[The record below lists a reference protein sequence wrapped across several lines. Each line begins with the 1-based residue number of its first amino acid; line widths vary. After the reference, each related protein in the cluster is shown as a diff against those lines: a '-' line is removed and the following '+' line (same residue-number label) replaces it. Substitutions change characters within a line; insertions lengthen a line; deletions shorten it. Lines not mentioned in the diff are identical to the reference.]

1 MRNGII
7 KLLVLSIAAAIFL
20 WGATDISGFYKKRVA
35 VELFENPATWN
46 QSGEPGSLI
55 SEIIFHALEGT
66 GNYQLIPVSP
76 VPEEVAPEGS
86 STEETRNPAQI
97 IIAGRVLNFNPGLTS
112 KELDEASENTKKI
125 PAAVEMELV
134 LKDSFTHK
142 IHARKI
148 IKKSSTTGTYPFAF
162 LEGPLNLKDPVFQ
175 KSAMGDA
182 LMKIAKDSVA
192 FIKNALKSV
201 PLEAVIIEVDKKRE
215 EVVLNVGKASGL
227 EIRDKFYVLD
237 KQPNFTDPLTRYNL
251 GDKINLLGVVKVKSV
266 FENYSLAEIVA
277 GKSFKD
283 GMVVQPRNF
292 AVEDEE
298 KPWWQFY
305 GHPALLQDD
314 ILFRSG
320 EERPGT
326 D

>member
-7 KLLVLSIAAAIFL
+7 KLLLLSIVAAIFL
-20 WGATDISGFYKKRVA
+20 WGATDVSPFYKKRVA
-35 VELFENPATWN
+35 VELFENPAAWN

-55 SEIIFHALEGT
+55 SEMIFHALEET

-76 VPEEVAPEGS
+76 VPEEVAQEGNR
-86 STEETRNPAQI
+86 TEKTRNPAQI
-97 IIAGRVLNFNPGLTS
+97 IIAGRVLDFNPGLTS
-112 KELDEASENTKKI
+112 KDLGEASKNTKKN
-125 PAAVEMELV
+125 PAEVEMELV

-148 IKKSSTTGTYPFAF
+148 IKKSSTAGAYPFAF

-175 KSAMGDA
+175 KSAMGDV
-182 LMKIAKDSVA
+182 LEKIVKDFVS
-192 FIKNALKSV
+192 FIKNSLKSV

-215 EVVLNVGKASGL
+215 EVVLNVGKTSGL
-227 EIRDKFYVLD
+227 EIRDKFYVFD

-251 GDKINLLGVVKVKSV
+251 GDKMNLLGVVKVKSV

-283 GMVVQPRNF
+283 GMVVHPRYF
-292 AVEDEE
+292 EVEEEE
-298 KPWWQFY
+298 KPWWQFH
-305 GHPALLQDD
+305 GHPALSQGE

-320 EERPGT
+320 EERSEA